1 MITII
6 HGDDIVSS
14 RKYFIEEKKKA
25 DSPIAL
31 EGERLTLSD
40 LVPIVEGNQLFSQE
54 KNIFVEKFFSGKKA
68 NSGELKNIAQYLQ
81 KNNKEANIFFWEAK
95 ELTPAMLSLFKG
107 ALAKLFKLP
116 KRLFAFIDAISPQN
130 KQRLIPLFH
139 KALEET
145 EAELIF
151 FMMIRQFRLLLALS
165 DTNSD
170 AIEEV
175 KRLAPWQRNN
185 LQKQLRHFSNESLL
199 DIYKKLFDIDLAQ
212 KTGSSPLSLTQTID
226 FFLLEI

>member
-54 KNIFVEKFFSGKKA
+54 KNIFVEKFLSGKKA

-95 ELTPAMLSLFKG
+95 ELTPAMLTLFKN
-107 ALAKLFKLP
+107 AQIKLFKLP

-130 KQRLIPLFH
+130 RSRLIFLFH
-139 KALEET
+139 QALAET
-145 EAELIF
+145 EVELIF
-151 FMMIRQFRLLLALS
+151 HMITRQFRLLLALS

-175 KRLAPWQRNN
+175 KRLAPWQRSN
-185 LQKQLRHFSNESLL
+185 LQKQLRHFSNESLSS
-199 DIYKKLFDIDLAQ
+199 IYKKLFDIDLAQ

>member
-14 RKYFIEEKKKA
+14 RKYLLEEKKTA

-40 LVPIVEGNQLFSQE
+40 LVPIIEGNQLFSKG
-54 KNIFVEKFFSGKKA
+54 KNIFVEKFLSGKKA
-68 NSGELKNIAQYLQ
+68 NSNELKNIASYLQ
-81 KNNKEANIFFWEAK
+81 KNNKLANIFLWEAK
-95 ELTPAMLSLFKG
+95 ELTHGMLTLFKD
-107 ALAKLFKLP
+107 AQVKLFKLP
-116 KRLFAFIDAISPQN
+116 KHLFAFIDAIYPQN
-130 KQRLIPLFH
+130 KHRLFSLFH
-139 KALEET
+139 SALKET

-151 FMMIRQFRLLLALS
+151 FMMIRQFRLLIALS

-185 LQKQLRHFSNESLL
+185 LQKQLKYFSNEALL
-199 DIYKKLFDIDLAQ
+199 SIYKKLFDIDLAQ
-212 KTGSSPLSLTQTID
+212 KTGSSPLSLIQAID
-226 FFLLEI
+226 FFLLSL